1 MTDIAPAADPAPGV
15 AADSGTLRALEW
27 AAITAQLADLSAFA
41 PSRELAE
48 AALPVADA
56 VHVGLLGAQT
66 GEATRLLAEQAQAS
80 IGGARDVRPALQR
93 ASRGGG
99 LAPPG
104 PLGLSET
111 RG

>member
-27 AAITAQLADLSAFA
+27 AAITAQLADLTAFA

-56 VHVGLLGAQT
+56 AHVGLLGAQT
-66 GEATRLLAEQAQAS
+66 DEATRLLAEQAQAG
-80 IGGARDVRPALQR
+80 IG
-93 ASRGGG
+93 
-99 LAPPG
+99 
-104 PLGLSET
+104 
-111 RG
+111 

>member
-27 AAITAQLADLSAFA
+27 AAITAHLSDLTAFA

-56 VHVGLLGAQT
+56 AHVGLLGAQT
-66 GEATRLLAEQAQAS
+66 DEATRLLAEQAQAG
-80 IGGARDVRPALQR
+80 IGGARDGRPAPQR
-93 ASRGGG
+93 ASRGGRQ
-99 LAPPG
+99 G
-104 PLGLSET
+104 PLGAI
-111 RG
+111 RAPD